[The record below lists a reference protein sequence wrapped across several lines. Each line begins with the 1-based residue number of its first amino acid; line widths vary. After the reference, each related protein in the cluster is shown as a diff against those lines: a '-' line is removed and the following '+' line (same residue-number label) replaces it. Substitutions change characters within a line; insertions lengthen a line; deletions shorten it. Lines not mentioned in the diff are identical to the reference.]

1 MNIAESIRQERVSLG
16 LSQEDMA
23 EKLGISQ
30 RVYSNI
36 ENGRT
41 KRVDANVLKA
51 FENLKGKNIDLN
63 AEISG
68 GEIMEKLIGLQ
79 ARTTVLQ
86 AQLIS
91 WASKMKDDP
100 GELMMRLQQAEQ
112 KEVNRLLGELARKQK

>member
-1 MNIAESIRQERVSLG
+1 MNIAENIRQERALLR
-16 LSQEDMA
+16 LSQEEMA

-51 FENLKGKNIDLN
+51 FELLKSSNANIN
-63 AEISG
+63 TEMPG
-68 GEIMEKLIGLQ
+68 GEVIELLIGLQ

-112 KEVNRLLGELARKQK
+112 KEVSRLLDERRRKQK

>member
-16 LSQEDMA
+16 LSQEQMA
-23 EKLGISQ
+23 VKLGISQ

-41 KRVDANVLKA
+41 KRIGADVLKA
-51 FENLKGKNIDLN
+51 FESLKRNNIGIPS
-63 AEISG
+63 EISG

-91 WASKMKDDP
+91 WASKMNDDP

-112 KEVNRLLGELARKQK
+112 KEVNRLLGELARK